1 LAVFGESAKIKV
13 RGLWFI
19 KTKRRGVFDA
29 GGPFSDRSALHG
41 LVFDRYERP
50 GNGRESSTAE
60 IQT

>member
-1 LAVFGESAKIKV
+1 
-13 RGLWFI
+13 
-19 KTKRRGVFDA
+19 
-29 GGPFSDRSALHG
+29 LHG